1 MKCRICFNR
10 SLSSRALGFLVF
22 LQLNGVKRIDV
33 FGGLNDII
41 LHCDCFW
48 VGRFDVCP
56 WWTRKVPL
64 QIEYFEKVIIIF
76 PIIHN
81 DSKFFILIKTILA
94 HSLGLFL
101 IGTLAFIL
109 GGYTT
114 WLIIFIFLTVKIDFL
129 SDQFLE
135 IILDIW
141 ELSLHVL
148 EEDFTIRIFKVLKGR
163 LPPISFILSAKLLL
177 I

>member
-1 MKCRICFNR
+1 
-10 SLSSRALGFLVF
+10 
-22 LQLNGVKRIDV
+22 
-33 FGGLNDII
+33 
-41 LHCDCFW
+41 
-48 VGRFDVCP
+48 
-56 WWTRKVPL
+56 
-64 QIEYFEKVIIIF
+64 
-76 PIIHN
+76 
-81 DSKFFILIKTILA
+81 
-94 HSLGLFL
+94 
-101 IGTLAFIL
+101 LAFIL